1 MRHGLTRYRR
11 ALDSQRA
18 LLGTRAGRGVLA
30 IVVAM
35 LVLTV
40 VALLAMWPDERH
52 TRASGTV
59 IASADVVN
67 ATVTSVQKASCP
79 VEARAGC
86 QIVDILVG
94 NGADSAR
101 SYLYLPGDEATP
113 RLSVDD
119 RIRVTPNYG
128 AFDRLAAGQ
137 KLDPSQAPY
146 GFVDFRR
153 GKALYALALLF
164 VLLVAF
170 LGRRVGITSLVAVGI
185 GLLVVTSFVVPAI
198 LDGSSPFAVALVGTF
213 AIMFASTVLVY
224 GVGAKSLAT
233 LLGTAVSLLAI
244 GALAAIFVGAAH
256 ITGTSGEDA
265 TTILSLGAGRVSLR
279 GLVLAGMVIGALGVL
294 NDVTVSQAST
304 VLALRRANP
313 RQSFAELYA
322 RAVDVGRDHL
332 GATVNTLVFAY
343 AGASLPLLLIFSSAG
358 VSFSDAVNRENVATE
373 IVAALTGS
381 IGLIL
386 AVPLTTFAAAAL
398 AVRLPAEVLPDD
410 DHGHDH

>member
-1 MRHGLTRYRR
+1 M
-11 ALDSQRA
+11 ALV
-18 LLGTRAGRGVLA
+18 GVLF
-30 IVVAM
+30 VT
-35 LVLTV
+35 TV
-40 VALLAMWPDERH
+40 VALIALWPGARSE
-52 TRASGTV
+52 RASATTV
-59 IASADVVN
+59 SSADIVD
-67 ATVTSVQKASCP
+67 ATVTSVARANCP
-79 VEARAGC
+79 VEAKAGC
-86 QIVDILVG
+86 QIVGILVG
-94 NGADSAR
+94 DGSDTAR

-119 RIRVTPNYG
+119 RIRVTPNFG
-128 AFDRLAAGQ
+128 AFGKLAAGQ
-137 KLDPSQAPY
+137 RLDPSQAPY

-153 GKALYALALLF
+153 GQALYALALLF
-164 VLLVAF
+164 VLLVVF
-170 LGRRVGITSLVAVGI
+170 LGRRVGAASLVAVGV
-185 GLLVVTSFVVPAI
+185 GLLIVTSFVVPAI
-198 LDGSSPFAVALVGTF
+198 LDGKAPLAVALVGTF

-233 LLGTAVSLLAI
+233 LLGTAASLLAI
-244 GALAAIFVGAAH
+244 GALAVVFVGAAH

-265 TTILSLGAGRVSLR
+265 TTILSLGAGRVSLK

-304 VLALRRANP
+304 VLALRRADP
-313 RQSFAELYA
+313 RQGFAALYE

-332 GATVNTLVFAY
+332 GATVTTLVFAY

-358 VSFSDAVNRENVATE
+358 VTFGDAVNRENVATE

-398 AVRLPAEVLPDD
+398 AVRLPAEVLPGD
-410 DHGHDH
+410 DHGHHH